1 MKRQAGFTITEL
13 LVVST
18 IVAILLAIGVPSYRY
33 VTNSSRMSSEI
44 NGLLGDVQYARAEA
58 IKEGQPVSLCVSSDG
73 VTCSGS
79 TNWQNGW
86 IVFPD
91 AAQAFTPA
99 AGSVIR
105 QQSAFTGTT
114 PDTLVPNTAVS
125 GISFNRDGFAQS
137 AAAAAFPA
145 TILTLHEKTA
155 NPKYSRCLSI
165 SVVGLAQTLNHISAP
180 ATCS

>member
-18 IVAILLAIGVPSYRY
+18 IVAILLAIGVPSYKY

-58 IKEGQPVSLCVSSDG
+58 IKEGQPVSVCASSDG
-73 VTCSGS
+73 LTCTGLP
-79 TNWQNGW
+79 WQKGW
-86 IVFPD
+86 IVFSDPN
-91 AAQAFTPA
+91 QNFTPA

-105 QQSAFTGTT
+105 QQAAFTGTT
-114 PDTLVPNTAVS
+114 VDTLVPDTGVT
-125 GISFNRDGFAQS
+125 GISFNRDGFAQL

-145 TILTLHEKTA
+145 TLLTLHEKTN

-165 SVVGLAQTLNHISAP
+165 SVVGLAQTVNHISAP